1 MTYIQSEIVSMWPCD
16 FFFFFFFILSRSIQL
31 LARGPSYSE
40 RPEAAIQVHGAR
52 PRILVKH
59 LPVGKHLKVVTVA
72 RVRVPVV
79 NNMSINNFFYK
90 N

>member
-1 MTYIQSEIVSMWPCD
+1 MWPCD
-16 FFFFFFFILSRSIQL
+16 FYFFYFYFNPAAFSF